1 MTSIRNSEIAD
12 VRRRILRSRMAK
24 AGLRGAYMDA
34 ECPEGSDAYQRFENG
49 RGTYLWGLPGRGKTY
64 AAASAVRLAVVSGKN
79 AKLVTT
85 TDLLGSIREGFDTN
99 DFSPLARAKGY
110 ALLALDDLG
119 VEKPTEWAME
129 IITTI
134 IDARCASGL
143 PTIITS
149 NYSLGELRDRWGGM
163 SGMRL
168 ASRIAG
174 ACERIEVAGPDRR
187 LS

>member
-1 MTSIRNSEIAD
+1 MTSTRTSELAEI
-12 VRRRILRSRMAK
+12 RRRIIESRLAK
-24 AGLRGAYMDA
+24 SGLRGAYRYA
-34 ECPEGSDAYQRFENG
+34 ECPDGSAAYQRFANG
-49 RGTYLWGLPGRGKTY
+49 RGTYFWGLPGRGKTY
-64 AAASAVRLAVVSGKN
+64 AAASAVRLAVLSGKN

-85 TDLLGSIREGFDTN
+85 TGLLSSIKEGFDTN

-119 VEKPTEWAME
+119 VEKPTDWAME
-129 IITTI
+129 IITTL

-149 NYSLGELRDRWGGM
+149 NYSLGDLRDRWGGM

-174 ACERIEVAGPDRR
+174 ACERIEVTGPDRR
-187 LS
+187 LL